1 MKTNAKSKPSR
12 GKLHFRLPRLRLA
25 AAGAL
30 FLAAAALATTAM
42 HPPKIPWAVPTA
54 HAGHNPL
61 GTAVDPGT
69 NTIYVANTLSNT
81 VSVIDGSKCNSGNSS
96 GCAPL
101 AAIPIGK
108 FPTQALFDATTDT
121 IYVLLGGGDSKS
133 VAVIDGRH
141 CNAQDTSGCKQAR
154 VAKATT
160 ASLVCGGS
168 PRCTDIATAA
178 LDLPTHSLYVGDAE
192 DGPVSI
198 VNTAVCNGSNTS
210 GCTNS
215 PIVTATH
222 GDGIAIDHSSH
233 SVYVT
238 GFLSFTVSVFD
249 GSTCNAL
256 DQSTCAQPPAATFSE
271 DLAPAPG
278 LVDGT
283 THTYYLPLSAEGLL
297 GHISL
302 LNTLTCNATNTSGCG
317 AATPSVQ
324 VGSAPSGDLILDSA
338 TKTVYVLNQ
347 SSSSI
352 SVINGAACNAFSQ
365 SGCSQVKQI
374 ATGFNPFYD
383 DFNSVTQT
391 LYVASQDTDTVWAL
405 DTSTCNALKA
415 SGCTPFAP
423 TTKVGA
429 APTGIANNPDTQSL
443 YVSNQFDNNV
453 SVIDSS
459 ECNQSHN
466 NCKQNWPTVA
476 VGTSPRSLQV
486 NRSTNTIYVPNRD
499 DGTVSVIDGA
509 HCNSSDSSGC
519 AQTPVTTA
527 VGTFPQE
534 VAIDEGTNTM
544 YVANQTDN
552 TVSVIDG
559 THCHGTD
566 TSGCNQSWP
575 TIPVGAAPQ
584 ALAFN
589 PTNNTLYVTNTDD
602 NTVSV
607 VSGNTV
613 IATIPVGAGPRAIGF
628 VLDKNTV
635 LVANHS
641 DMTVSVID
649 GATCNA
655 SNTTGCSRTPPAI
668 LIGQFPKAA
677 GNGNYF
683 TGRRIVVDQRNDAVF
698 IPTIGD
704 SDVAKLDGSVCTA
717 AHPKDCN
724 VQIVPKRMGGFSVF
738 AALDEL
744 SSTVYVVNDDDGTVS
759 LFSTSPR
766 LNSN

>member
-1 MKTNAKSKPSR
+1 MNTKS
-12 GKLHFRLPRLRLA
+12 RLEKIHSHPRLLRLRLA
-25 AAGAL
+25 AAGML
-30 FLAAAALATTAM
+30 FLAAAGLAATAM

-54 HAGHNPL
+54 HVGHAAL

-69 NTIYVANTLSNT
+69 NTVYVTNALSNT
-81 VSVIDGSKCNSGNSS
+81 VSVIDGSQCNSGNSS

-108 FPTQALFDATTDT
+108 VPTQALFDATTDT
-121 IYVLLGGGDSKS
+121 IYVLLAGGDGKS

-154 VAKATT
+154 VALATT
-160 ASLVCGGS
+160 GSRICGGG
-168 PRCTDIATAA
+168 CADIATAA
-178 LDLPTHSLYVGDAE
+178 PDLPTHSLYVGDAE

-210 GCTNS
+210 GCTNP

-222 GDGIAIDHSSH
+222 GDAIAIDHSTH

-238 GFLSFTVSVFD
+238 GLLSLTVSVFD

-256 DQSTCAQPPAATFSE
+256 DQSTCDQPPAATFSE
-271 DLAPAPG
+271 DLPPSGPG
-278 LVDGT
+278 LVNET
-283 THTYYLPLSAEGLL
+283 THTYYLPLTAEGLL
-297 GHISL
+297 GQVSL
-302 LNTLTCNATNTSGCG
+302 LDTLTCNATNTSGCG
-317 AATPSVQ
+317 AATPSVK
-324 VGSAPSGDLILDSA
+324 VGSAPSGDLVFDPA
-338 TKTVYVLNQ
+338 TQSVYVLNQ

-352 SVINGAACNAFSQ
+352 SVINGATCNATSQ
-365 SGCSQVKQI
+365 SGCSQVKQF

-383 DFNSVTQT
+383 DFNSVTHT
-391 LYVASQDTDTVWAL
+391 IYVVSQDTDTVWAL
-405 DTSTCNALKA
+405 DTSTCNGLET

-423 TTKVGA
+423 TTRVGT
-429 APTGIANNPDTQSL
+429 APTGIANNPDTQSV
-443 YVSNQFDNNV
+443 YVANQFDNNV

-459 ECNQSHN
+459 ECNWSHN
-466 NCKQNWPTVA
+466 NCQQHWPTVA
-476 VGTSPRSLQV
+476 VGTSPRSLEV

-519 AQTPVTTA
+519 SQTPVTTA
-527 VGTFPQE
+527 VGVFPQE
-534 VAIDEGTNTM
+534 VAIDEATNTI

-552 TVSVIDG
+552 TVSIIDG
-559 THCHGTD
+559 THCQGSD

-589 PTNNTLYVTNTDD
+589 PTSNTLYVANTDD

-607 VSGNTV
+607 ISGNIP
-613 IATIPVGAGPRAIGF
+613 IATVSVGSGPRSIGF
-628 VLDKNTV
+628 VLDKNTIFV
-635 LVANHS
+635 GNRS
-641 DMTVSVID
+641 DLTVSVID
-649 GATCNA
+649 GSTCDA
-655 SNTTGCSRTPPAI
+655 ANTTGCSRIPPAI
-668 LIGQFPKAA
+668 LVGQYPKAA

-683 TGRRIVVDQRNDAVF
+683 NGRRIVVDQRNDAVF

-704 SDVAKLDGSVCTA
+704 SDVAMLDGSVCTA
-717 AHPKDCN
+717 AHPTNCN

-738 AALDEL
+738 ATLDEL
-744 SSTVYVVNDDDGTVS
+744 SGTVYVVNDDDGTVS
-759 LFSTSPR
+759 VFPSSR
-766 LNSN
+766 

>member
-1 MKTNAKSKPSR
+1 MKTKSSQEKI
-12 GKLHFRLPRLRLA
+12 HTHLPCLRLA
-25 AAGAL
+25 AAGTL
-30 FLAAAALATTAM
+30 ILAAAGLAATAM
-42 HPPKIPWAVPTA
+42 HPPEIPWAVPTA
-54 HAGHNPL
+54 HVGHNAL

-69 NTIYVANTLSNT
+69 NTVYVGNGLSDT

-108 FPTQALFDATTDT
+108 IPTQALFDSTTDT
-121 IYVLLGGGDSKS
+121 IYVLLAGGDGKS
-133 VAVIDGRH
+133 VAVVDGRH

-154 VAKATT
+154 VALATT
-160 ASLVCGGS
+160 ASRICGGG
-168 PRCTDIATAA
+168 CADIATAA

-198 VNTAVCNGSNTS
+198 INTAVCNGSNTS

-215 PIVTATH
+215 PIVTATQ
-222 GDGIAIDHSSH
+222 GDGIAVDHSSH

-238 GFLSFTVSVFD
+238 GLLSQTVSVFD

-256 DQSTCAQPPAATFSE
+256 DQSTCAQPPAATFLE
-271 DLAPAPG
+271 DLAPSGPG
-278 LVDGT
+278 IVDET

-297 GHISL
+297 GQLSL

-317 AATPSVQ
+317 AATPTVQ
-324 VGSAPSGDLILDSA
+324 VGSAPSGDLIFDPA
-338 TKTVYVLNQ
+338 TQSVYVLNQ

-352 SVINGAACNAFSQ
+352 SVLNSVTCNSTTQ

-383 DFNSVTQT
+383 DFNSVTHT

-405 DTSTCNALKA
+405 DTSNCNALET

-423 TTKVGA
+423 TTRVGA
-429 APTGIANNPDTQSL
+429 VPTGIANNPDTQSV
-443 YVSNQFDNNV
+443 YVANQFDNNV

-459 ECNQSHN
+459 ACNRSHN
-466 NCKQNWPTVA
+466 NCQQNWPTVA

-509 HCNSSDSSGC
+509 HCNSNDSSGC
-519 AQTPVTTA
+519 GQTPVTTV
-527 VGTFPQE
+527 VGTLPQE
-534 VAIDEGTNTM
+534 VAIDQGTNTI

-559 THCHGTD
+559 THCQGTD

-589 PTNNTLYVTNTDD
+589 PTSNTLYVANTDD
-602 NTVSV
+602 STVSV
-607 VSGNTV
+607 ISGKIP
-613 IATIPVGAGPRAIGF
+613 IATVSVGNGPRSIGF
-628 VLDKNTV
+628 VLDKNTIFV
-635 LVANHS
+635 GNRS
-641 DMTVSVID
+641 DLTVSVID
-649 GATCNA
+649 GSTCNA
-655 SNTTGCSRTPPAI
+655 ANTTGCSRIPPAI
-668 LIGQFPKAA
+668 LVGQFPKAA
-677 GNGNYF
+677 GTGNYF
-683 TGRRIVVDQRNDAVF
+683 NGRRIVVDQHNDAVF
-698 IPTIGD
+698 IPTVGD
-704 SDVAKLDGSVCTA
+704 SDVAMLDGSVCTA

-738 AALDEL
+738 ATLDEL
-744 SSTVYVVNDDDGTVS
+744 SGTVYVVNDDDGTVS
-759 LFSTSPR
+759 LFPSSR
-766 LNSN
+766 